1 MWVGTGTGIYLVTS
15 PALGKAVLEPLPV
28 KEWTL
33 PGLNAG
39 HA

>member
-1 MWVGTGTGIYLVTS
+1 VTT
-15 PALGKAVLEPLPV
+15 PALGKPNFGPMAV

-39 HA
+39 HS